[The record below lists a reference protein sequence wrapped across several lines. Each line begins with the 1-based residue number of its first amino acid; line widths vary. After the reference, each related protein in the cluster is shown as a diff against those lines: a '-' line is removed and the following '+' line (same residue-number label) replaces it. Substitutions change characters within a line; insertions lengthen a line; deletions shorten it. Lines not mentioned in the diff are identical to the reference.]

1 MASLRTKF
9 SVGLFVV
16 IGFAVTIVAVIW
28 IGMSS
33 YFEKGRLYVAYFDE
47 SVQGLDKDSPVKYR
61 GVSIG
66 RVDSIGVAPDAN
78 LIQVVLKI
86 EKGLES
92 KESRKN
98 IVARLKSVGI
108 TGIMFVELD
117 QKKHGEPNLSPRLN
131 FSPQYPVIVT
141 KPSGIKKLFEGVDDV
156 ISQLRSL
163 DMKGISDKLK
173 STIDKINQAIED
185 TQIKGVSS
193 DIRSSLERVQRI
205 LDDQRWNKV
214 IDSVEK
220 ATSTLSPLASDANET
235 VSRLNKTITRLDRIV
250 ADNEKEFA
258 EAIYD
263 LKRSMKKANIILGDG
278 LDLIKDADKGI
289 SSLNR
294 HLPATLD
301 NLEKA
306 TENLNRLIEL
316 LSNQPAQLFFGEPP
330 PSKKVEPDTD

>member
-16 IGFAVTIVAVIW
+16 IGFAVTIVAIIW

-33 YFEKGRLYVAYFDE
+33 YFEKGQLYVAYFDE

-98 IVARLKSVGI
+98 IVAQLKSVGI

-117 QKKHGEPNLSPRLN
+117 QRKEGEPNLSPRIN
-131 FSPQYPVIVT
+131 FSPKYPVIAT

-156 ISQLRSL
+156 INQLKSL

-173 STIDKINQAIED
+173 STIDKVTQAIED

-193 DIRSSLERVQRI
+193 DIRLSLERVQRI
-205 LDDQRWNKV
+205 LDDRRWDR
-214 IDSVEK
+214 IIGSVEK
-220 ATSTLSPLASDANET
+220 ATSTLSPLASDT
-235 VSRLNKTITRLDRIV
+235 GKVVSRLNKTITSLDRIV

-258 EAIYD
+258 EAIYE
-263 LKRSMKKANIILGDG
+263 LKRSVKKANIILGSG
-278 LDLIKDADKGI
+278 LDLMKDTDKGL

-294 HLPATLD
+294 NLPTALE
-301 NLEKA
+301 NLENA
-306 TENLNRLIEL
+306 TENLNRLIEF
-316 LSNQPAQLFFGEPP
+316 LSDQPAQLFFGEPP
-330 PSKKVEPDTD
+330 PSKKIEPDTD